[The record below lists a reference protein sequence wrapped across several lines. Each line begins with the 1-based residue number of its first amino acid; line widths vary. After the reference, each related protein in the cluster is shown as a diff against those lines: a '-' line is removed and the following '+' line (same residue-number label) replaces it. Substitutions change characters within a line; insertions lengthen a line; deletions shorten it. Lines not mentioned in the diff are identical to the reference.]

1 MRRLPFVLCAVLL
14 VACSR
19 NEIEH
24 AASEMTGGG
33 VPDRGRLAIEKYGC
47 GSCHAIPGVAGANGI
62 VAPPL
67 DRIGSRMYLA
77 GQFQNTPAN
86 MMQWIRH
93 PQQHEPKTV
102 MPDMGVTADDARDIA
117 AYLYTLR

>member
-1 MRRLPFVLCAVLL
+1 MKRLPFVLLVVLL
-14 VACSR
+14 AACSR
-19 NEIEH
+19 NEREH
-24 AASEMTGGG
+24 AATRMTGGG
-33 VPDRGRLAIEKYGC
+33 IPERGQRAIEKYGC
-47 GSCHAIPGVAGANGI
+47 GSCHAIPGVSGADSV

-67 DRIGSRMYLA
+67 TSIGSRMYLA
-77 GQFQNTPAN
+77 GHIQNTPEN

-102 MPDMGVTADDARDIA
+102 MPNMGVTESDARDIA